1 MSFPWPRSPFSSSPR
16 PTRVGSLRTVPLLL
30 GLLLAT
36 PPVVSQEVA
45 VRVDAGALSPA
56 VAAARDWRAAH
67 GAELLHTF
75 AELLEI
81 PNVASD
87 EPNIRR
93 NAEVI
98 RDLFARRGARME
110 LLEVPDTPP
119 VVFGELPAST
129 DPATAPTL
137 LLYVHYD
144 GQPVEP
150 ERWTHGPWTPT
161 LYTRSIEAGG
171 RPRSLPEPG
180 EPLDPEWRLYARGAG
195 DDKAP
200 LAALLGALDALA
212 AAELP
217 RTVNLKLFFE
227 GEEEAGSP
235 HLREVLETHRDKLD
249 GDLWLFLDG
258 PVHQSGRPQ
267 LFFGVRGI
275 ATMDVTVYGASRY
288 LHSGHYGNWAPN
300 PNLLLAHL
308 LASMKDPDGRVK
320 VDGYHDSVT
329 PPGPAERAAIEA
341 YPEFEDALR
350 RELGLAESEGGNDVR
365 YLDRLLLPSLN
376 IRGLAGATVGETA
389 RNVIPRKAT
398 AALDLRLVE
407 GNDPERMMD
416 LVEAHIVEQ
425 GYHIVRDDPNRE
437 TRLHHPRIARVER
450 KGGYP
455 AVRTPM
461 DLPIAQRIVA
471 AAEAAAPRPL
481 VLTPT
486 LGGSLPLYLFRDL
499 LETPLIGV
507 PIANHDDN
515 QHAPDENL
523 RLGNLGYGIDLM
535 ASLMT
540 LAADPGAAG
549 EPDPAP

>member
-1 MSFPWPRSPFSSSPR
+1 MALAALPATGQKPA
-16 PTRVGSLRTVPLLL
+16 PLQ
-30 GLLLAT
+30 
-36 PPVVSQEVA
+36 PP
-45 VRVDAGALSPA
+45 PA
-56 VAAARDWRAAH
+56 VEATRAWRAEH
-67 GAELLHTF
+67 GAEVLRAY
-75 AELLEI
+75 AELLKI

-93 NAEVI
+93 NAEAI
-98 RDLFARRGARME
+98 RDLFARRGAHME
-110 LLEVPDTPP
+110 LLEVPGTPP
-119 VVFGELPAST
+119 VVFGTLPAT
-129 DPATAPTL
+129 HDPETAPTL

-144 GQPVEP
+144 GQPVDP

-161 LYTRSIEAGG
+161 LYTRSMEDGG
-171 RPRSLPEPG
+171 QPRPMPEPG
-180 EPLDPEWRLYARGAG
+180 EPIDPDWRLYARAAG

-200 LAALLGALDALA
+200 LPALWAAVDALEA
-212 AAELP
+212 AGVP

-235 HLREVLETHRDKLD
+235 HLRQVLETYRDRLD

-267 LFFGVRGI
+267 LFYGVRGI
-275 ATMDVTVYGASRY
+275 ATMDLTVYGASRY

-308 LASMKDPDGRVK
+308 LASFKDPDGTVH
-320 VDGYHDSVT
+320 VEGYHDTVV
-329 PPGPAERAAIEA
+329 PPGPAEREALTA
-341 YPEFEDALR
+341 YPEFEAELR
-350 RELGLAESEGGNDVR
+350 RELGLAVSEGGNDVR
-365 YLDRLLLPSLN
+365 YLDRLMLPSLN

-389 RNVIPRKAT
+389 RNVIPPEAT

-407 GNDPERMMD
+407 GNDPEAMMD
-416 LVEAHIVEQ
+416 LVEAHIRRQ
-425 GYHIVRDDPNRE
+425 GFHIVREAPDLE
-437 TRLHHPRIARVER
+437 TRRANPRLVRVVR
-450 KGGYP
+450 HGGYP

-461 DLPIAQRIVA
+461 DLPMAQRIVEA
-471 AAEAAAPRPL
+471 ATAAAPRPL

-486 LGGSLPLYLFRDL
+486 LGGSLPLYLFREIL
-499 LETPLIGV
+499 GTPLIGV

-523 RLGNLGYGIDLM
+523 RLGNLWYGIDLM

-540 LAADPGAAG
+540 LEPFSVEAGATD
-549 EPDPAP
+549 EPDP

>member
-1 MSFPWPRSPFSSSPR
+1 MSHRWKLRPPLSRRSYASPG
-16 PTRVGSLRTVPLLL
+16 PVL
-30 GLLLAT
+30 GLCLVVAAT
-36 PPVVSQEVA
+36 GAASTAAPAVA
-45 VRVDAGALSPA
+45 AEAARSAEEPGPA
-56 VAAARDWRAAH
+56 VAAARAWRAEH
-67 GAELLHTF
+67 GAEILRSY
-75 AELLEI
+75 AELLEL

-87 EPNIRR
+87 GPNIRR
-93 NAEVI
+93 NAETI

-110 LLEVPDTPP
+110 LLEVPGAPP
-119 VVFGELPAST
+119 VVFGELPA
-129 DPATAPTL
+129 DRNPETAPTL

-144 GQPVEP
+144 GQPVDP

-161 LYTRSIEAGG
+161 LYTASMEAGG
-171 RPRSLPEPG
+171 RPRPLPEPG
-180 EPLDPEWRLYARGAG
+180 EAIDPEWRLYARAAG

-200 LAALLGALDALA
+200 IGALLAALDALEA
-212 AAELP
+212 AGVP
-217 RTVNLKLFFE
+217 RTVHLKLFFE

-235 HLREVLETHRDKLD
+235 HLRQVLETYRSRLD

-275 ATMDVTVYGASRY
+275 ATLDLTVYGASRY

-300 PNLLLAHL
+300 PNLRLARL
-308 LASMKDPDGRVK
+308 LASMKDAHGRVL
-320 VDGYHDSVT
+320 VDGYYDSVT

-341 YPEFEDALR
+341 YPEFEAELR
-350 RELGLAESEGGNDVR
+350 RELGLAENEGGNDAR
-365 YLDRLLLPSLN
+365 YLERLMLPSLN
-376 IRGLAGATVGETA
+376 IRGLAGATVGATA
-389 RNVIPRKAT
+389 RNVIPPQAT

-416 LVEAHIVEQ
+416 LVEAHIRDQ
-425 GYHIVRDDPNRE
+425 GYHIVREEPDRE
-437 TRLHHPRIARVER
+437 TRLAHPRIARVVR
-450 KGGYP
+450 RGGYP

-461 DLPIAQRIVA
+461 DLPAAQRIVA
-471 AAEAAAPRPL
+471 AAEAAAERPL

-486 LGGSLPLYLFRDL
+486 LGGSLPLYLFREIL
-499 LETPLIGV
+499 GTPLIGV

-523 RLGNLGYGIDLM
+523 RIGNLWYGIDLM

-540 LAADPGAAG
+540 LEAT
-549 EPDPAP
+549 APP